1 MGRARDERSAAFARY
16 WTAAALSSFG
26 TAITTVAM
34 PVLVVQ
40 LLGATPLEVGVVNA
54 AQFVPYAVLG
64 VIAGVYTDRWR
75 RRPILVWA
83 SIARALSLGAVP
95 VLWACGI
102 LQVWMLVVALL
113 LFGSFSVFGFA
124 AAQSLLPRLVP
135 RDG

>member
-1 MGRARDERSAAFARY
+1 VGGARDERPAAFVRY

-54 AQFVPYAVLG
+54 AQFVPTPCSASSPVCTR
-64 VIAGVYTDRWR
+64 IAGVAAPPR
-75 RRPILVWA
+75 A
-83 SIARALSLGAVP
+83 SIGRALSLGAVP

-124 AAQSLLPRLVP
+124 AAQSSCPSRAA
-135 RDG
+135 